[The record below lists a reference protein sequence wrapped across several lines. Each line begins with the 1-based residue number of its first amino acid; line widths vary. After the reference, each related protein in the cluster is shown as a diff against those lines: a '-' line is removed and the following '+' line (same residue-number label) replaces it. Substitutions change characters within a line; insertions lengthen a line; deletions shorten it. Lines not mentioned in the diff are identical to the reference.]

1 MILGGEWNEL
11 DNCSR
16 WKLLNDKLFKVTG
29 KKDLRTKLST
39 LNCSIGKFGSKRE
52 WGSSGHQCW
61 MKLLL
66 SQMMASSR
74 TRGPARGWV
83 SLLWS
88 LLVFISVCRG
98 ASVDAPSQTL
108 RVTSEPSTASVSP
121 TEETE
126 GSGDTGAQHPR
137 FARSVPAH
145 DSVLNFDYVGEGD
158 LWSGHKSTYLS
169 RNNGPSSRASQL
181 PVNSLSESRD
191 PLSRAPTWQLEPQV
205 GKSARGKRVRSGG
218 QSSRY
223 RQSAR
228 GREQEPEELRAL
240 ENSLDAAERGAATT
254 MLTRQQ
260 RNGRRYDVPQIGKSV
275 SQPWHYLLSHKSKS
289 LCQVMFPMFPWVEF
303 HRISNDSEPEAESI
317 H

>member
-1 MILGGEWNEL
+1 
-11 DNCSR
+11 
-16 WKLLNDKLFKVTG
+16 
-29 KKDLRTKLST
+29 
-39 LNCSIGKFGSKRE
+39 
-52 WGSSGHQCW
+52 

-66 SQMMASSR
+66 SQMMAGSR

-108 RVTSEPSTASVSP
+108 KVTSEPSTASISP
-121 TEETE
+121 IQEDLGTQEGSEETR
-126 GSGDTGAQHPR
+126 AHPR

-145 DSVLNFDYVGEGD
+145 DSVLNFDYVGESD
-158 LWSGHKSTYLS
+158 LWSGHKSSYLS
-169 RNNGPSSRASQL
+169 RNNGPSARASQL

-223 RQSAR
+223 RKNR

-240 ENSLDAAERGAATT
+240 ENSLDAVERGAATT
-254 MLTRQQ
+254 MLAREQ
-260 RNGRRYDVPQIGKSV
+260 RNGRRYDVPQIGKSD
-275 SQPWHYLLSHKSKS
+275 SPNFYLRSHKSRS
-289 LCQVMFPMFPWVEF
+289 NGNAVCASVPMSGIP
-303 HRISNDSEPEAESI
+303 
-317 H
+317 

>member
-1 MILGGEWNEL
+1 
-11 DNCSR
+11 
-16 WKLLNDKLFKVTG
+16 
-29 KKDLRTKLST
+29 
-39 LNCSIGKFGSKRE
+39 
-52 WGSSGHQCW
+52 

-66 SQMMASSR
+66 SQMMVGSG

-108 RVTSEPSTASVSP
+108 RVSPEPSTASVSP
-121 TEETE
+121 TLETEDLGSE
-126 GSGDTGAQHPR
+126 GSGDTGEHPR

-145 DSVLNFDYVGEGD
+145 ESVLNFDYVGEGD
-158 LWSGHKSTYLS
+158 RLWSGHKSTYLS
-169 RNNGPSSRASQL
+169 RDNGPSSGRASQL

-275 SQPWHYLLSHKSKS
+275 SQP
-289 LCQVMFPMFPWVEF
+289 
-303 HRISNDSEPEAESI
+303 
-317 H
+317 

>member
-1 MILGGEWNEL
+1 
-11 DNCSR
+11 
-16 WKLLNDKLFKVTG
+16 
-29 KKDLRTKLST
+29 
-39 LNCSIGKFGSKRE
+39 
-52 WGSSGHQCW
+52 

-66 SQMMASSR
+66 SQMMVGSR

-108 RVTSEPSTASVSP
+108 RVTSEPSTALVSP

-126 GSGDTGAQHPR
+126 DLGTEGSGDTGTQHPR

-169 RNNGPSSRASQL
+169 RNNGPSSGRASQL
-181 PVNSLSESRD
+181 PVNSLSEARD

-205 GKSARGKRVRSGG
+205 GKSTRGKRVRSGG

-254 MLTRQQ
+254 MLARQQ
-260 RNGRRYDVPQIGKSV
+260 RNGRRYDVPQIGKSDSHMYIIFSRTRARV
-275 SQPWHYLLSHKSKS
+275 YARSCSQCSH
-289 LCQVMFPMFPWVEF
+289 E
-303 HRISNDSEPEAESI
+303 
-317 H
+317 